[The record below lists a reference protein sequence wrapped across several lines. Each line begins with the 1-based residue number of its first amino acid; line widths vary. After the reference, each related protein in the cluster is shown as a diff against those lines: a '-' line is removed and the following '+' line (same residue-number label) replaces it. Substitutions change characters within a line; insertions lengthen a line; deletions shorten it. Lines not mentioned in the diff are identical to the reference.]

1 MPAHRFRTKYEARR
15 HSRRNPLVR
24 VLSVVGGLALLVA
37 GAVLMVIPGPGIP
50 VALVGAGL
58 LAREFRW
65 AAVALDFVV
74 DHASKAITWAKRQ
87 WSRASVPL
95 RVVVVVLV
103 AFAASAAG
111 YGAYRVMF

>member
-1 MPAHRFRTKYEARR
+1 MPAHRFRAKYEARR
-15 HSRRNPLVR
+15 HSKRNPFVR
-24 VLSVVGGLALLVA
+24 ALSVVGGFALLIA

-65 AAVALDFVV
+65 AAVALDVVV
-74 DHASKAITWAKRQ
+74 DYGSKVINWGKRH
-87 WSRASVPL
+87 WSKASVPL

-103 AFAASAAG
+103 AFVASAAG